1 MEIFA
6 IIITIL
12 LATIVWEL
20 GKLVRKLERWWESPE
35 CSCNSAG
42 PCDYHRFKGGWT
54 PTGLVA
60 WYKGQR
66 IESRASTL
74 LRREEQK
81 RGKVPEEG
89 EDPDF
94 DARLKHAMDE
104 DGGE

>member
-6 IIITIL
+6 IIIVIL
-12 LATIVWEL
+12 LVLILRTLNEIA
-20 GKLVRKLERWWESPE
+20 RKSRPWWS
-35 CSCNSAG
+35 SADCNCTSEG
-42 PCDYHRFKGGWT
+42 PCEGHRYKGGWT

-66 IESRASTL
+66 IESRASAL
-74 LRREEQK
+74 VRREEGR

-94 DARLKHAMDE
+94 DARLKRAMDE
-104 DGGE
+104 DKGG